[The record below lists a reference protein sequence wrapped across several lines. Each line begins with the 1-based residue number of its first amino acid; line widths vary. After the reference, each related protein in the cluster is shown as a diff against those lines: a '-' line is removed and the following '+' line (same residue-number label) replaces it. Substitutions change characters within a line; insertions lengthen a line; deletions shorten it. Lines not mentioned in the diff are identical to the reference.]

1 MLPIL
6 QALFQSLAAR
16 LTAFRVAFLWHRA
29 FSLGLEGELLE
40 QLPYA
45 LEALITLDG

>member
-1 MLPIL
+1 LD
-6 QALFQSLAAR
+6 ALFQPLAAR
-16 LTAFRVAFLWHRA
+16 LTALRLPFLAHDLSELA
-29 FSLGLEGELLE
+29 LERELLE